1 MESKNI
7 YEDLISNICKKE
19 SLIDVGRI
27 GTASQSSVSHLSK
40 ENDAQRAINGT
51 VATDYSFHTGKE
63 KSPWWQVEFES
74 SINPHYIIIN
84 NRQHERWRKNSS
96 SIEVSCI
103 NEKNETTIIHK
114 GLVYFGVLPNSLPL
128 ILPLAGNIKVKKI
141 IIKINQ
147 SEESYLHLSNISIL
161 VKGSLK
167 LINKKAIF
175 VTDRTDGFGERLRAI
190 LNTIVLARLYSSN
203 FYFTWS
209 DIGDKHRDFHA
220 ISSASEIFKETFI
233 DEHLV
238 NKEDLENLRLI
249 KINKA
254 KHIGLDNL
262 VGYDGVSLDQGY
274 LKESIQ
280 YRYSQAFNEIK
291 FSEALDIAKA
301 DAKELKLPTKLVA
314 IHLRAGDLVY
324 GMFRYSNM
332 YYSKAVPPYVAEVVI
347 NKFKNK
353 GYKVLI
359 FGQDYS
365 FCNRLAENTGATYVD
380 NIKNKNY
387 TDTQSALFDITL
399 MSRCNEIVAGLSGFA
414 IVAKWIGAEVSIK
427 KYTDCLTVSEI
438 KNAFFTMYENKSIFS
453 NREIDPLLK
462 SFSLS
467 HFLNAHGDEIG
478 VEKQIETIMECLSYD
493 PDNVYYKMLLALKL
507 YENNEFGK
515 GDIIL
520 LKELNKEINYS
531 NNNIY
536 MLIKKTNYL
545 GTNFLD
551 NYLLVLDKAMKT
563 GKSVP
568 AAVIK
573 IWYDYHVLNYAD
585 IPFYKDYINKFS
597 EDVSGI
603 SLVKEKINQ
612 ITK

>member
-27 GTASQSSVSHLSK
+27 GTASQSSSSEWSK
-40 ENDAQRAINGT
+40 ENDAQRAVSGNDF
-51 VATDYSFHTGKE
+51 TDFAFHTEKE
-63 KSPWWQVEFES
+63 INPWWQIEFDR
-74 SINPHYIIIN
+74 PFFTHYIIIN
-84 NRQHERWRKNSS
+84 NRKQKPFDEIASELS
-96 SIEVSCI
+96 VIAYDDED
-103 NEKNETTIIHK
+103 NEKLLHSGT
-114 GLVYFGVLPNSLPL
+114 VYFGSEDRGCPL
-128 ILPLAGNIKVKKI
+128 IIPLKGKVSITRLKI
-141 IIKINQ
+141 MLLK
-147 SEESYLHLSNISIL
+147 EDYLHLSNIRIL
-161 VKGSLK
+161 VKGSLE

-220 ISSASEIFKETFI
+220 ISSASEIFEETFI

-254 KHIGLDNL
+254 KNIGLDNL

-291 FSEALDIAKA
+291 FSEALDTAKT

-399 MSRCNEIVAGLSGFA
+399 MSRCNEIVAGFSGFA

-478 VEKQIETIMECLSYD
+478 VEKQIEAIMECLSYD

-507 YENNEFGK
+507 YENNEFDK
-515 GDIIL
+515 GDFIL
-520 LKELNKEINYS
+520 LKELNKKND
-531 NNNIY
+531 NIY

-563 GKSVP
+563 GKSIP

-573 IWYDYHVLNYAD
+573 IWYDYHVLNYAN
-585 IPFYKDYINKFS
+585 IPFYKDYIDKFS